1 MTSKIIEWTVFL
13 SKMSVLE
20 IATALCCHLDGTV
33 TEAYVKVGERNIHT
47 NNDLTEF

>member
-1 MTSKIIEWTVFL
+1 MASKINECTVFL
-13 SKMSVLE
+13 SKMLVLE
-20 IATALCCHLDGTV
+20 IATTLCCHLYGTV